1 MISKPLRILA
11 MVLTAIILISF
22 GLFAVD
28 EIRGGSEGQ
37 QEKIRDSRIGGE
49 RRDRRADEPKTVSPR
64 DAAERRRE
72 NDHGAVREFIDDADD
87 LILSP
92 FAGFVDSG
100 SIWVQRLVPG
110 GIGLLLY
117 GLLLTI
123 LAGFLPRK
131 L

>member
-11 MVLTAIILISF
+11 MVLSAIILVSF
-22 GLFAVD
+22 GLFAID
-28 EIRGGSEGQ
+28 EIRGGSESQ
-37 QEKIRDSRIGGE
+37 QEKIRDNRIGGE
-49 RRDRRADEPKTVSPR
+49 RRNQRADEPKKVSPR

-72 NDHGAVREFIDDADD
+72 ADHGTVREYIDDADD
-87 LILSP
+87 IILSP

>member
-11 MVLTAIILISF
+11 IVLTAIIVVSF
-22 GLFAVD
+22 GLFAID

-37 QEKIRDSRIGGE
+37 QEKIRDNRIGGE
-49 RRDRRADEPKTVSPR
+49 RPARNADEPKKVSPR

-72 NDHGAVREFIDDADD
+72 NDHGMVREYIDDADD
-87 LILSP
+87 IILSP
-92 FAGFVDSG
+92 FAGLVDSG